1 MNTRWLVR
9 PLPRPDAHL
18 RLFCFPYAGIGA
30 SAYRPW
36 AAQLPREIE
45 LVAVQPPGRENR
57 LGEATIQEFTA
68 LVSETADAVGSS
80 LDMRFAFFGH
90 SMGAALAFEVAR
102 TLRDRGLGTPELLVV
117 SGRRA
122 PHLPNPEP
130 LLHPLSDAAF
140 VTEVQRRYSGIPA
153 EVLEHEDLLGLLLPG
168 LRADIRALERH
179 SHIAG
184 DPLDC
189 RILACG
195 GAVDPLVSPGEL
207 DAWGAHTRRS
217 VAVEFFPGG
226 HFYLR
231 EHRDALLAA
240 IADAVLPGVE
250 LPAMVSGR

>member
-1 MNTRWLVR
+1 MNTRWLIR
-9 PLPRPDAHL
+9 PLPRPDARL

-36 AAQLPREIE
+36 AAQLPPEIE
-45 LVAVQPPGRENR
+45 VVAVQPPGRENR
-57 LGEATIQEFTA
+57 LGEAAIQEFSA
-68 LVSETADAVGSS
+68 LVSEAAGAVGTG
-80 LDMRFAFFGH
+80 LEMRYIFFGH

-102 TLRDRGLGTPELLVV
+102 TLRDRDVATPELLVV

-130 LLHPLSDAAF
+130 LLHPLSDVAF
-140 VTEVQRRYSGIPA
+140 IEEVQRRYNGIPS

-168 LRADIRALERH
+168 LRADIRALECH

-184 DPLDC
+184 EPLDC

-195 GAVDPLVSPGEL
+195 GASDPLVSPVEL
-207 DAWGAHTRRS
+207 DAWGAHTRGS

-231 EHRDALLAA
+231 EHRDALLSAIVDAA
-240 IADAVLPGVE
+240 LSRAEP
-250 LPAMVSGR
+250 PAMVSGR